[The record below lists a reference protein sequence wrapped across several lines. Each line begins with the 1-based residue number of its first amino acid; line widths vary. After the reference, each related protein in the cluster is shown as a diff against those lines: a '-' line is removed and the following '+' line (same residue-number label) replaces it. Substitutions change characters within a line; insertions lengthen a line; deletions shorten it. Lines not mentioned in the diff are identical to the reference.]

1 MITSK
6 IGYFASRGASKIGLT
21 PGKRLK
27 LSIKYNKAK
36 KKLGNKIFDIKKTA
50 GIKYQNLSSSKKAA
64 IKGFGTGLKYG
75 TFGVGSLAV
84 GKGAYDLGTGKR
96 SITLKKSDPRYKAL
110 KKKGYV

>member
-1 MITSK
+1 MS
-6 IGYFASRGASKIGLT
+6 T
-21 PGKRLK
+21 PLWA
-27 LSIKYNKAK
+27 I
-36 KKLGNKIFDIKKTA
+36 KLGNKAFSFSSKVGSKVKKA
-50 GIKYQNLSSSKKAA
+50 KFKVKEKYQNLSSSKKAA

-84 GKGAYDLGTGKR
+84 GKGAYDLATGKR

>member
-6 IGYFASRGASKIGLT
+6 IGYFASIGASKIGLT
-21 PGKRLK
+21 PGKRLG

-50 GIKYQNLSSSKKAA
+50 GIKYQNLSSSKKTA
-64 IKGFGTGLKYG
+64 IKVAGVVGATGAG
-75 TFGVGSLAV
+75 IAGAMAV
-84 GKGAYDLGTGKR
+84 SPK
-96 SITLKKSDPRYKAL
+96 LKKNDPRYKAL